1 MTPRYRLLA
10 ASVPFTFVLS
20 GALGACSG
28 APSTPQSVSQ
38 STTTSTTAT
47 TVTTA
52 ATAAATAAAA
62 AAAAASTTS
71 TTTAATAPGV
81 AVPDVIGL
89 KLEAA
94 RFFMYLAGFF
104 TVPLTTPCDKGT
116 PTSQSVVASLSVLR
130 EPPDLN
136 VGAVPLVAGTSLPKG
151 SWVGI
156 TWSGCYPNGSVV
168 PEITGLSFNAA
179 VGLLHTAGLTWACYS
194 MATLTASLATMTT
207 TTTDSTKH
215 STPASST
222 STTTTLPH
230 KSSTTTTTTVPP
242 TVLSQGTEAGTVL
255 NAGTPVVFVMHHCPQ

>member
-10 ASVPFTFVLS
+10 ASVPLTLALS
-20 GALGACSG
+20 GALGACGG

-38 STTTSTTAT
+38 STTTPTTAT

-52 ATAAATAAAA
+52 A
-62 AAAAASTTS
+62 AAAASSAAS
-71 TTTAATAPGV
+71 TTTAATAPEV

-94 RFFMYLAGFF
+94 RFFMYEAGFF

-116 PTSQSVVASLSVLR
+116 PTSQSVVASLSILR

-136 VGAVPLVAGTSLPKG
+136 LGAVPLVAGTSLPKG

-194 MATLTASLATMTT
+194 MATLTASLAG
-207 TTTDSTKH
+207 
-215 STPASST
+215 T
-222 STTTTLPH
+222 SAPTTTTLPH
-230 KSSTTTTTTVPP
+230 KSSATTTTTVPP
-242 TVLSQGTEAGTVL
+242 TVLSQGTAAGTVL
-255 NAGTPVVFVMHHCPQ
+255 DAGTPVVFVMHRCPQ